1 MEKLDL
7 KDRKIIYELDF
18 DARMSLTQLGMKVGL
33 SKQALKYRLE
43 NLQKKNIIKG
53 FYTDVNPSKLGMSI
67 YLVYIN
73 FHQITPE
80 IEKRLINHAS
90 KQKSVGV
97 NTTINGKWDYCVGI
111 WAESVIHF
119 KNYYKKIMGNYE
131 KYVKE
136 KTIMIETEF
145 YYLKPRQIIDKA
157 SEREIKME
165 GDIERFN
172 LDERDR
178 IILSLLSKNSR
189 ISLVD
194 IASKVE
200 LTANGVK
207 ERIKN
212 LENKGII
219 LGYRVMI
226 DYKLLDFLHYR
237 IFLHFNNVTEEKEE
251 KIMNLLRKN
260 KANISITKT
269 IGFCDLEFRAILE
282 NIDEFF
288 NLMEELKRE
297 FPDLIKDYD
306 SIIYY
311 KFHDTLN
318 YFPFKE

>member
-1 MEKLDL
+1 
-7 KDRKIIYELDF
+7 
-18 DARMSLTQLGMKVGL
+18 
-33 SKQALKYRLE
+33 
-43 NLQKKNIIKG
+43 
-53 FYTDVNPSKLGMSI
+53 
-67 YLVYIN
+67 
-73 FHQITPE
+73 
-80 IEKRLINHAS
+80 
-90 KQKSVGV
+90 
-97 NTTINGKWDYCVGI
+97 
-111 WAESVIHF
+111 
-119 KNYYKKIMGNYE
+119 
-131 KYVKE
+131 
-136 KTIMIETEF
+136 MIETEF

-260 KANISITKT
+260 KAIISITKT